1 MHNQLTQKQ
10 QNVLNALEIYIN
22 ENGYSPSYRQ
32 LAKVVNL
39 KSSSTVSGYLLR
51 LKEAGYVTWEEG
63 CPRTL
68 SIIKKE
74 AQLV

>member
-1 MHNQLTQKQ
+1 MHKQLTQKQ
-10 QNVLNALEIYIN
+10 QNVLNAIETYIN
-22 ENGYSPSYRQ
+22 ENGYPPSYRK
-32 LAKVVNL
+32 LAEIVNL
-39 KSSSTVSGYLLR
+39 KSSSTVSTYLSK
-51 LKEAGYVTWEEG
+51 LKNAGYVTWEEG

>member
-1 MHNQLTQKQ
+1 MHKKLTQKQ
-10 QNVLNALEIYIN
+10 QNVLNALEVYIN
-22 ENGYSPSYRQ
+22 KNGYPPSYRQ
-32 LAKVVNL
+32 LADIVNL
-39 KSSSTVSGYLLR
+39 KSSSTVSMYLLK
-51 LKEAGYVTWEEG
+51 LKSAGYVTWEEG